1 MFSLANWN
9 SVSDVVL
16 FLGLSRDV
24 EGDTTPEYQP
34 PDLPEMD
41 IKPDMMKCVKTDP
54 GPGQPVTGGGEAG
67 TAVYRGYADTRAV
80 QGDTGA
86 YLGGGA
92 PVSSAH
98 SVSAQWSHASH
109 YSASLQQQQMSLGVA
124 ASAVPYTTGGYC
136 APGGRDITG
145 SLGEEFREAEEE
157 SCGDMKAGREEI
169 GHYDNDMISQT
180 GPIRGYPSRADGFV
194 WRPY

>member
-1 MFSLANWN
+1 MN
-9 SVSDVVL
+9 
-16 FLGLSRDV
+16 RDV
-24 EGDTTPEYQP
+24 EGDTSPEYQP

-54 GPGQPVTGGGEAG
+54 ASQLTGPGATTES
-67 TAVYRGYADTRAV
+67 VYRGYPDTRGVTSANG
-80 QGDTGA
+80 GDTGA

-92 PVSSAH
+92 VVSSAH
-98 SVSAQWSHASH
+98 SVPQWSAHSQH
-109 YSASLQQQQMSLGVA
+109 YPQQHQTMSLGVA
-124 ASAVPYTTGGYC
+124 ASTVPYSSGVGYC
-136 APGGRDITG
+136 VTSGGRDITG
-145 SLGEEFREAEEE
+145 DEFRETEDE

-169 GHYDNDMISQT
+169 GHYDNEMISQT